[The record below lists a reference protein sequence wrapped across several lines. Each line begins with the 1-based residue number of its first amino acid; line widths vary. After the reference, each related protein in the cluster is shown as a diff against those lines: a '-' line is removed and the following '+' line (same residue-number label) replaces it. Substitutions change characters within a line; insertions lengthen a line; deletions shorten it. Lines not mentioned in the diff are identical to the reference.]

1 MMEQM
6 MENMSSSEMIATTGV
21 GTLFVVGIIYTL
33 ALNGDDVAAPAS
45 MEALETVSYNV
56 VDAAFPLT
64 GSDVVSVAVGEA
76 FAGVVGAATSFGI
89 SLSTTRMPSWRSSR
103 SGGSSS
109 DESTT
114 TLDQQ
119 QQATTPS
126 TSSSSTT
133 MIKASDAWADGDF
146 LLTQAAALP
155 LLASIGLSPVLLTLA
170 STVLALVP
178 YEIIKVG
185 ARRREGLRREDQILQ
200 QMLLE
205 QQQQQQQQQRK
216 RALWPGGGKILLPTT
231 GRTTA
236 AGALRAPEAVV
247 NNKVVD
253 LATLSPVVPESKKQ
267 NLEPVETVADILK
280 WLQYSVLTSEF
291 GGEHLTLWQGQ
302 EQLPGFVESAI
313 LGSVA
318 GVSSQ
323 FYSDILYAFFKFG
336 GEAKQNMVRSRSLLD
351 WLNLYSAKTIYF
363 AVLFG
368 VYQAVQA
375 PAQEFIAVILSGG
388 AEACYGSD
396 DLRACI
402 ETYVSLNPPGAS
414 PEAQLRSFFTTAV
427 SLWNNYGVP
436 GWFSSS

>member
-6 MENMSSSEMIATTGV
+6 MENMSSSEMIATTGA

-33 ALNGDDVAAPAS
+33 ALSGDDVAAPAS
-45 MEALETVSYNV
+45 MEALETVSYNL

-76 FAGVVGAATSFGI
+76 IAGVVGAAASFGI

-103 SGGSSS
+103 SS
-109 DESTT
+109 DESTNT
-114 TLDQQ
+114 TPDQQ
-119 QQATTPS
+119 QQQQQASSATTT
-126 TSSSSTT
+126 TSSSST

-155 LLASIGLSPVLLTLA
+155 LLASIGLSPVLLTLT

-185 ARRREGLRREDQILQ
+185 ARRREGLRREDQMLQ

-205 QQQQQQQQQRK
+205 QQQQQQRK
-216 RALWPGGGKILLPTT
+216 RAWPGGGRILLPTT
-231 GRTTA
+231 SRTNA
-236 AGALRAPEAVV
+236 AALRPPEAVIPG

-253 LATLSPVVPESKKQ
+253 LATLSPVVPENKKQ

-280 WLQYSVLTSEF
+280 WLQFSVLTSEF

-323 FYSDILYAFFKFG
+323 FYSDILYAFFNFG
-336 GEAKQNMVRSRSLLD
+336 GEAKQNMVRSRSVLD

-396 DLRACI
+396 DVRACI

-414 PEAQLRSFFTTAV
+414 PEAQLRSSFTTAV